1 MRPKMH
7 IRLRIVRFSMMCYV
21 FFFVDK
27 CENTSNEGLLISKL
41 MLHSICPI
49 VYKRGIV
56 ALISLLGRK
65 SINGGFRHLKPD
77 FTHDFGVLNRI

>member
-1 MRPKMH
+1 MRYSENFQG
-7 IRLRIVRFSMMCYV
+7 LFSCQ
-21 FFFVDK
+21 
-27 CENTSNEGLLISKL
+27 TQA
-41 MLHSICPI
+41 I

-65 SINGGFRHLKPD
+65 SINGGFRHLTPD